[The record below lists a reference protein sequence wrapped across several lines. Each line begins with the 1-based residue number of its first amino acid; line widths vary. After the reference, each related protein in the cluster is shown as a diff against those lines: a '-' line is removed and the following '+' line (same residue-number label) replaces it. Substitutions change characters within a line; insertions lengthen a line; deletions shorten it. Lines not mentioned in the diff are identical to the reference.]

1 MEISKILSLQGILFL
16 LMVIGIIVKRKGIL
30 TEEGRAVLTD
40 LLIYVF
46 LPAMITNSFRVKFN
60 YEILIKF
67 IVIIVFAFA
76 AQFISMFLAG
86 ILYKNQ
92 PEGRRKVLKYA
103 TVSSN
108 AGFMGL
114 AVVEGVY
121 ESAGLMYGSVC
132 LIPQRIVMWSA
143 GISCFT
149 TSGSKKDIFKRVALH
164 PCIIAVYIGLIL
176 MFFQINLPFFL
187 DKTLKSVGGCT
198 TAVSMILI
206 GSILG
211 EIEDVKSV
219 VSKTVFYYSFIRLIL
234 IPFIVFSLCRICG
247 VNPLSTGIEVLISG
261 MPAASTSAILAA
273 KYNGDYIFAGK
284 CIVCSTVLSIITIP
298 LWCMV
303 L

>member
-219 VSKTVFYYSFIRLIL
+219 VSKTVLYYSFIRLIL

-247 VNPLSTGIEVLISG
+247 VNLLSTGIEVLISG

>member
-176 MFFQINLPFFL
+176 MFFQINLPIFL

-219 VSKTVFYYSFIRLIL
+219 VSKTVLYYSFIRLIL

>member
-149 TSGSKKDIFKRVALH
+149 ASGSKKDIFKRVALH
-164 PCIIAVYIGLIL
+164 PCIIAVYVGLIL
-176 MFFQINLPFFL
+176 MFFQIPLPYFL
-187 DKTLKSVGGCT
+187 DKTLRSVGGCT
-198 TAVSMILI
+198 TSVSMILI

-219 VSKTVFYYSFIRLIL
+219 VSKTVLYYSLIRLVL
-234 IPFIVFSLCRICG
+234 IPLIVFILCRVCG

-284 CIVCSTVLSIITIP
+284 CIVCSTILSIITIP

>member
-176 MFFQINLPFFL
+176 MFFQINLPIFL

-219 VSKTVFYYSFIRLIL
+219 VSKTVLYYSFIRLVL
-234 IPFIVFSLCRICG
+234 IPLIVFILCRVCG

-284 CIVCSTVLSIITIP
+284 CIVCSTILSIITIP

>member
-219 VSKTVFYYSFIRLIL
+219 VSKTVLYYSFIRLVL
-234 IPFIVFSLCRICG
+234 IPLIVFILCRVCG

>member
-149 TSGSKKDIFKRVALH
+149 ASGSKKDIFKRVALH

-176 MFFQINLPFFL
+176 MFFQINLPIFL

-219 VSKTVFYYSFIRLIL
+219 VSKTVLYYSFIRLIL

-273 KYNGDYIFAGK
+273 KYNGDYIVAGK

>member
-219 VSKTVFYYSFIRLIL
+219 VSKTVLYYSFIRLIL

>member
-1 MEISKILSLQGILFL
+1 MEITKILSLQGILFL
-16 LMVIGIIVKRKGIL
+16 LMMIGIVAKRKGIL
-30 TEEGRAVLTD
+30 NDAGRAVLTD
-40 LLIYVF
+40 LLIYIF
-46 LPAMITNSFRVKFN
+46 LPAMITNSFRVKFD

-67 IVIIVFAFA
+67 LVIITFAFA
-76 AQFISMFLAG
+76 AQFISMFLAE
-86 ILYKNQ
+86 ILYRNQ
-92 PEGRRKVLKYA
+92 PEGRKKVLKYA

-149 TSGSKKDIFKRVALH
+149 SSGSKKEIFKRVALH
-164 PCIIAVYIGLIL
+164 PCIIAVYVGLVL
-176 MFFQINLPFFL
+176 MFFQIPLPIFL
-187 DKTLKSVGGCT
+187 DKTLRSVGGCT
-198 TAVSMILI
+198 TSISMILI

-211 EIEDVKSV
+211 EINDIKSV
-219 VSKTVFYYSFIRLIL
+219 VSKTVLYYSFVRLIL
-234 IPFIVFSLCRICG
+234 IPLIVFAMCRICG
-247 VNPLSTGIEVLISG
+247 VNALSTGIEVLISG

-273 KYNGDYIFAGK
+273 KYDGDYIFAGK
-284 CIVCSTVLSIITIP
+284 CIVCSTILSIITIP

>member
-16 LMVIGIIVKRKGIL
+16 LMVIGIIVKKKGIL

-149 TSGSKKDIFKRVALH
+149 ASGSKKDIFKRVALH

-176 MFFQINLPFFL
+176 MFFQINLPIFL

-211 EIEDVKSV
+211 EIEDIKSV
-219 VSKTVFYYSFIRLIL
+219 VSKTVLYYSFIRLIL